1 MYTMTDSHL
10 RKILGGHIITA
21 VLVLRTVI
29 PPEDGFPADV
39 SEAVWL
45 EMTRL
50 LTLKVLHEEIPGY
63 REALGHV
70 LISEFGAD
78 PWDRVMTLED
88 AFQGAVT
95 NLARLGISPLVLH
108 TLLREHAIEGDPAT
122 LSIVRRRIKM
132 EDVFVLQGLAVDCMD
147 ALGIHGDDRRDIG
160 EDSLDLYESVFD
172 ALHGD
177 R

>member
-1 MYTMTDSHL
+1 MYTMTDSKM
-10 RKILGGHIITA
+10 RKTLGAHIIAA

-29 PPEDGFPADV
+29 PPKSGFPADV

-45 EMTRL
+45 EMSRI

-63 REALGHV
+63 REALGRV

-78 PWDRVMTLED
+78 PWDRAMTLED

-95 NLARLGISPLVLH
+95 NLARLGINPFVLH
-108 TLLREHAIEGDPAT
+108 TLLREHVIEGDPTT

-132 EDVFVLQGLAVDCMD
+132 EDVFMLQGLVVDCMN
-147 ALGIHGDDRRDIG
+147 ALGIQGEDRRDIG
-160 EDSLDLYESVFD
+160 EDSLDLYEAVFE
-172 ALHGD
+172 ALHGAH
-177 R
+177 